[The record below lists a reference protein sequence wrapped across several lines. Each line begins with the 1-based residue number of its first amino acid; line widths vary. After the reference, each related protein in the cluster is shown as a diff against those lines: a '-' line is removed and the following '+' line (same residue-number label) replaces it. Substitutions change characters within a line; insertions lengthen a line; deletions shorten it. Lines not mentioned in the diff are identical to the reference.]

1 MKTTATSSRAPKV
14 AQPLAGLT
22 VLDFS
27 RFLPAQLCTW
37 MLADFGARVI
47 RIENPRELEKL
58 SSAFNLG
65 GLSAAQRERAKAAET
80 LARNKE
86 SIVVDLGHASAS
98 EILRP
103 LLRDASVLVED
114 YRPGVLDGLG
124 LGRDLVQQVN
134 PGLHYC
140 SVTFAGQTGPYRSKP
155 GHDQLALALSGVLSR
170 VGENADRPSFPN
182 VPVADVIT
190 GLNAALGVLIA
201 HIGERHDRQGRA
213 IDISM
218 LDSAMTFFA
227 WFLARNPDPA
237 NVPQRGSHRVDCGI
251 WRTRDGKFI
260 CTTNIEPRFWVRFCK
275 AIGRE
280 EFAGMQHDAAQW
292 CEMRA
297 SIERA
302 IAARDL
308 VEWLAIFERQD
319 VQAEPVNDFHEAL
332 GNPHLIERGTVMSLP
347 HEDEPV
353 VQIGNPV
360 RLTGTATCVRRLGE
374 IPGASTSTVL
384 EEFGFTSGQIAAFF
398 EAGAIGA
405 RSE

>member
-1 MKTTATSSRAPKV
+1 MT
-14 AQPLAGLT
+14 GLT

-58 SSAFNLG
+58 SAAFNLG
-65 GLSAAQRERAKAAET
+65 GLSAAQRKRAKAAET

-86 SIVVDLGHASAS
+86 SIVVDLGHASAP

-103 LLRDASVLVED
+103 LLRNANVLVED

-124 LGRDLVQQVN
+124 LGRDVVQQLN
-134 PGLHYC
+134 AGLHYC
-140 SVTFAGQTGPYRSKP
+140 SVSFAGQTGPYRSRP

-170 VGENADRPSFPN
+170 IGESADRPSFPN
-182 VPVADVIT
+182 VPIADVIA

-201 HIGERHDRQGRA
+201 HIGERHDRRGRA

-218 LDSAMTFFA
+218 LDSAMTFAA
-227 WFLARNPDPA
+227 WFLARNPNPA
-237 NVPQRGSHRVDCGI
+237 NIPQRGNHRVDCGI
-251 WRTRDGKFI
+251 WRTRDGKFV
-260 CTTNIEPRFWVRFCK
+260 CTTNIEPRFWRRFCR
-275 AIGRE
+275 AISRE
-280 EFAGMQHDAAQW
+280 EFADAQHDAAQW
-292 CEMRA
+292 HEMRA

-302 IAARDL
+302 MAAKEL
-308 VEWLAIFERQD
+308 AEWLAIFERQD
-319 VQAEPVNDFHEAL
+319 VQAAPVNDFHEAL
-332 GNPHLIERGTVMSLP
+332 GDPHFIERGTVMSFP
-347 HEDEPV
+347 YQDEQV

-360 RLTGTATCVRRLGE
+360 RLTGTAACVERLGE
-374 IPGASTSTVL
+374 TPGASTSSVL
-384 EEFGFTSGQIAAFF
+384 EEFGFSAGEVAAFF
-398 EAGAIGA
+398 EAGAIDV